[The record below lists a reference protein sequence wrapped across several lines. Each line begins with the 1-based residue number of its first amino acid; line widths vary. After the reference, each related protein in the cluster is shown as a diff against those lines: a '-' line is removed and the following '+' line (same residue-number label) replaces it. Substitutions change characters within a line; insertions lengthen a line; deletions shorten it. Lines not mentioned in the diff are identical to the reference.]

1 MPPFI
6 GVAEKLIVL
15 PRQLGF
21 EPLVIAIETVGET
34 IGFIDIVIA
43 FDVAVVGEAHCA
55 DDVITHVTI

>member
-1 MPPFI
+1 
-6 GVAEKLIVL
+6 VAEKLIVL

-43 FDVAVVGEAHCA
+43 FEVAVVGEAHCA